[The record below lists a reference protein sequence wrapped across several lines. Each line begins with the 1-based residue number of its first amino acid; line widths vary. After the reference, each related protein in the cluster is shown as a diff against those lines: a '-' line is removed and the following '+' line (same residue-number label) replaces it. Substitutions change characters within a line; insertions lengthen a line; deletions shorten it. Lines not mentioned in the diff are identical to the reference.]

1 MHNGLGLVFPSEKP
15 LRIEILSIFVVVSL
29 KSQATDAKQQNVS
42 IHCKTNSKHKK
53 YVTKMKKLIVILII
67 SLSICIGEIFL
78 LIHLFP
84 QTGLARIVY
93 IPFYIILMILLTIIL
108 FRKIK
113 DKELKKQIIY
123 WIIFHFL
130 IFNFIIWSWPD
141 DGKRVN
147 IIGKFYDNLF

>member
-1 MHNGLGLVFPSEKP
+1 MECFV
-15 LRIEILSIFVVVSL
+15 IFVMAWCWL
-29 KSQATDAKQQNVS
+29 NATESKPHNVS

>member
-1 MHNGLGLVFPSEKP
+1 
-15 LRIEILSIFVVVSL
+15 
-29 KSQATDAKQQNVS
+29 
-42 IHCKTNSKHKK
+42 
-53 YVTKMKKLIVILII
+53 
-67 SLSICIGEIFL
+67 
-78 LIHLFP
+78 
-84 QTGLARIVY
+84 
-93 IPFYIILMILLTIIL
+93 MILLTIIL

>member
-1 MHNGLGLVFPSEKP
+1 
-15 LRIEILSIFVVVSL
+15 
-29 KSQATDAKQQNVS
+29 
-42 IHCKTNSKHKK
+42 
-53 YVTKMKKLIVILII
+53 MKKLIVILII

-84 QTGLARIVY
+84 QTGLERIVY

>member
-1 MHNGLGLVFPSEKP
+1 MISNKISDWLKVF
-15 LRIEILSIFVVVSL
+15 L
-29 KSQATDAKQQNVS
+29 
-42 IHCKTNSKHKK
+42 
-53 YVTKMKKLIVILII
+53 
-67 SLSICIGEIFL
+67 IGEIFL

-130 IFNFIIWSWPD
+130 ILNFSSIFSINE
-141 DGKRVN
+141 KVLL
-147 IIGKFYDNLF
+147 IY

>member
-1 MHNGLGLVFPSEKP
+1 
-15 LRIEILSIFVVVSL
+15 
-29 KSQATDAKQQNVS
+29 
-42 IHCKTNSKHKK
+42 
-53 YVTKMKKLIVILII
+53 MKKLIVILII